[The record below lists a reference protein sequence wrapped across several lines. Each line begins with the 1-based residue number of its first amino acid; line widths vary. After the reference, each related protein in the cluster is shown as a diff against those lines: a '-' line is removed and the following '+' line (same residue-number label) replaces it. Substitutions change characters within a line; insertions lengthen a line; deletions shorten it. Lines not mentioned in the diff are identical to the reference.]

1 MVERWT
7 RVVIRWRIVVIALW
21 VAVVVVGVLAAGRL
35 PRLLSTSLAV
45 PGTGSEQ
52 ADAILT
58 QHFGENI
65 EGTFTVV
72 FHVANPS
79 APTLR
84 AMDQRFAAAA
94 RAVPT
99 GRVMAL
105 RPVEGILYG
114 DLGTSLD
121 LQQAAS
127 YTGSL
132 RHALKESGLPAAY
145 VTGAPALQYD
155 IQPILTA
162 DLRRGEA
169 IAVLAALVLLT
180 IVLGPSVALLIPL
193 AVAASTTTAA
203 LAIIF
208 ALAHEFLMVL
218 YVPNLV
224 QLIGLGLAVDY
235 SLLIVHRFRHEL
247 ADEER
252 PVDDAIVATMASA
265 GRTVLFSGVAVA
277 IGLSVVLI
285 VPVPFVRSLGFAGLV
300 VPLVSVVAALTL
312 QPSLL
317 SLLGRHGMQK
327 VHPSR
332 PGARRDGER
341 GLWSRLARMVM
352 RRPIVVLAGS
362 VAVLVAAAMPAVWLQ
377 LTPGSVVAIPQNI
390 QSARALALL
399 RHRIG
404 PGVITPIEVVLDAGA
419 PGRATAPAISAATL
433 RLAHELLNDPE
444 VFVVA
449 IGSRAPYV
457 DSSGRYRR
465 MIVVGRHDFGQEATQ
480 KLVHQIRS
488 QFLPGAH
495 FPSSLRVYVGG
506 APAQGADFLTR
517 VYGSFPWI
525 VLLVLAL
532 AYLVLL
538 RAFRSLLLPLMA
550 VLLDAVSVAAAYGLL
565 VVIFRFGI
573 GADVLG
579 LYRVSQIEGWV
590 PIFLFAMLFGLSMDY
605 EVFFVTRMRESWDN
619 CGDNTRAVTD
629 GLTHTG
635 RVVSAAALIMVA
647 AVSGLVAGHVAG
659 LQELGAGLALGVLL
673 DATIVR
679 GLLMPSL
686 MALLGRWNWWLP
698 APVARLAGVE
708 VSPLA
713 GRERQDPL
721 TSA

>member
-1 MVERWT
+1 MLERWT
-7 RVVIRWRIVVIALW
+7 RVVIRWRFVVIVLW
-21 VAVVVVGVLAAGRL
+21 VALVVVGAFLAGRL
-35 PRLLSTSLAV
+35 PGLLSTSLAV

-79 APTLR
+79 VPTLH
-84 AMDQRFAAAA
+84 AMDKRFATAA

-99 GRVMAL
+99 GHVMAL

-114 DLGTSLD
+114 NVGTSLD

-127 YTGSL
+127 YTGAL
-132 RHALKESGLPAAY
+132 RHALKDSGLPTAY

-155 IQPILTA
+155 IQPILEA

-169 IAVLAALVLLT
+169 IAVLAALVLLS

-235 SLLIVHRFRHEL
+235 SLLIVHRFRQEL
-247 ADEER
+247 VDRER
-252 PVDDAIVATMASA
+252 TVDDAIVATMASA
-265 GRTVLFSGVAVA
+265 GRTVLFSGIAVA
-277 IGLSVVLI
+277 IGLSVVLVI
-285 VPVPFVRSLGFAGLV
+285 PVPFVRSLGFAGLV

-317 SLLGRHGMQK
+317 SLLGRRGMWRARL
-327 VHPSR
+327 SR
-332 PGARRDGER
+332 SGAKRDGER
-341 GLWSRLARMVM
+341 GLWPRLARVVM
-352 RRPIVVLAGS
+352 RRPLVVLVGS
-362 VAVLVAAAMPAVWLQ
+362 FAVLVAAAVPTVWLQ
-377 LTPGSVVAIPQNI
+377 LTPGSVVAIPQDI

-399 RHRIG
+399 RNRIG

-433 RLAHELLNDPE
+433 RLAHELLGDPE

-449 IGSRAPYV
+449 IGSRVPYV
-457 DSSGRYRR
+457 DSSDQYRQ
-465 MIVVGRHDFGQEATQ
+465 MIVIGRHDFGQEATQ
-480 KLVHQIRS
+480 RLVHQIRS
-488 QFLPGAH
+488 RFLPAAR
-495 FPSSLRVYVGG
+495 FPSALRVYVGG

-517 VYGSFPWI
+517 VYGAFPWI

-550 VLLDAVSVAAAYGLL
+550 VLLDAISVVAAYGLL
-565 VVIFRFGI
+565 VVIFRFGV

-590 PIFLFAMLFGLSMDY
+590 PIFMFAMLFGLSMDY

-619 CGDNTRAVTD
+619 CGDNSRAVTD

-635 RVVSAAALIMVA
+635 RVVSAAALVMVGA
-647 AVSGLVAGHVAG
+647 LSGLVAGHVAG

-686 MALLGRWNWWLP
+686 MALLGSWNWWLP
-698 APVARLAGVE
+698 VPIARLAGVE

-713 GRERQDPL
+713 GRERRDLP
-721 TSA
+721 TST